1 MHNSSKA
8 TYYKL
13 FKNDIDFE
21 EYLDKLNDGDRLIFC
36 KFRTTNH
43 RLIIETGRWSGV
55 NREDRICNLCNQ
67 GLVGDEYHYLLE
79 CIYFNDERKTY
90 LRDEYC
96 QRPDVNKFN
105 LIMNCH
111 NITELKKIC
120 QFIKIIFLSS
130 FLSSLIISS
139 FIILVLHMYHY
150 LSNVIFLMYMYCE
163 HSWFLCIH
171 CILLSL
177 YHLGLREI
185 NKLNW
190 IELNYSYRLMAGD
203 TKLSWNH

>member
-1 MHNSSKA
+1 MINDNDRNPIIGARDWKTTETGAGFQAKFGSPLFNVQWLKLTIKQILRDQHQQFMNSEMHNSSKA

-67 GLVGDEYHYLLE
+67 GLVGDEYHYYLLE

-120 QFIKIIFLSS
+120 QFIKIIFSVAS
-130 FLSSLIISS
+130 
-139 FIILVLHMYHY
+139 
-150 LSNVIFLMYMYCE
+150 CPP
-163 HSWFLCIH
+163 
-171 CILLSL
+171 
-177 YHLGLREI
+177 
-185 NKLNW
+185 
-190 IELNYSYRLMAGD
+190 
-203 TKLSWNH
+203 

>member
-1 MHNSSKA
+1 MAKLCKNILDDCGLSYIWNDHTLQHFNVQWLKLTIKQILRDQHQQFMNSEMHNSSKA

-21 EYLDKLNDGDRLIFC
+21 EYLDKLNDGDRIIFC

-79 CIYFNDERKTY
+79 CTYFNDERKTY

-120 QFIKIIFLSS
+120 QFIKIIFSVAS
-130 FLSSLIISS
+130 
-139 FIILVLHMYHY
+139 
-150 LSNVIFLMYMYCE
+150 CPP
-163 HSWFLCIH
+163 
-171 CILLSL
+171 
-177 YHLGLREI
+177 
-185 NKLNW
+185 
-190 IELNYSYRLMAGD
+190 
-203 TKLSWNH
+203 